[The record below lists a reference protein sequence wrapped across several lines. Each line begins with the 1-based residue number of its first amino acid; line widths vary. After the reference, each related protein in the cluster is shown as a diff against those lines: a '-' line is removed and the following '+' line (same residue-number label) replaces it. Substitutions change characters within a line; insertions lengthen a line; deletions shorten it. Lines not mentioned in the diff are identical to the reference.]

1 MTPVLT
7 TMMQSTADIGRIAVD
22 HLLQIIAGER
32 NTIAALL
39 SHTLREGGTAQRYV
53 SQVSPSNLKR
63 KH

>member
-1 MTPVLT
+1 
-7 TMMQSTADIGRIAVD
+7 MMQPTADIGRIAVD
-22 HLLQIIAGER
+22 YLLQIIAGER

-53 SQVSPSNLKR
+53 SQVSPSNFKR